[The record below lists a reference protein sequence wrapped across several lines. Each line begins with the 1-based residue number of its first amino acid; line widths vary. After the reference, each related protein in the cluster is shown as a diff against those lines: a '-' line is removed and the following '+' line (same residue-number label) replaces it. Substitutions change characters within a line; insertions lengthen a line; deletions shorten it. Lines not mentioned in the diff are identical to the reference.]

1 MTDSV
6 FGSGWRALLLVG
18 LSVVGITLTVRAERD
33 SESRAN
39 RLHRADRLAEAAEI
53 YFDRTAADSTGERL
67 RYNLG
72 TTLLRQGNP
81 EAAQELITAR
91 ESDDERVRVGAHY
104 NLGLWRLI
112 GALLS
117 QSNDSIIYRATQ
129 AVEENKAALRLDPSH
144 PDAGWNLSLARILI
158 VEASPDFDVGNI
170 DEPNGAPDL
179 GEIQIIE
186 GPSPFGQD
194 EGFGEQASDAEEE
207 AIAQEDFQPLTLD
220 EASAILGTGHLD
232 PSTMTG
238 KLLLRE
244 GRNRRRRGGGRT
256 IVEGPPW

>member
-39 RLHRADRLAEAAEI
+39 RLHRADRLEEAAEI

-179 GEIQIIE
+179 GEIQMIE

>member
-1 MTDSV
+1 MTDSI
-6 FGSGWRALLLVG
+6 FGSGWRALLLVA
-18 LSVVGITLTVRAERD
+18 LSVAGIALTVGAERA

-39 RLHRADRLAEAAEI
+39 RLHRADRLEEAADI
-53 YFDRTAADSTGERL
+53 YVDRAAKDSTAERL
-67 RYNLG
+67 QYNLG
-72 TTLLRQGNP
+72 TTLLRLGNP
-81 EAAQELITAR
+81 EAGLELTTATD
-91 ESDDERVRVGAHY
+91 SDDERVRVGAHY

-112 GALLS
+112 KALLS
-117 QSNDSIIYRATQ
+117 RSNDSIVYHATQ

-144 PDAGWNLSLARILI
+144 PDAGWNLAFARILI

-170 DEPNGAPDL
+170 DQPNGAPDL

-194 EGFGEQASDAEEE
+194 EGFGEQPSDAEEE
-207 AIAQEDFQPLTLD
+207 SIATEDLLPLTLD

-244 GRNRRRRGGGRT
+244 GRARGGRRR
-256 IVEGPPW
+256 VLAGPPW

>member
-1 MTDSV
+1 MTDSI

-18 LSVVGITLTVRAERD
+18 LSVVGIALTVRAERA

-39 RLHRADRLAEAAEI
+39 RLHRADRLEEAAEI
-53 YFDRTAADSTGERL
+53 YVDRAAEDSTAERL
-67 RYNLG
+67 HYNLG
-72 TTLLRQGNP
+72 TTLLRQGSP
-81 EAAQELITAR
+81 EAALELTTAT
-91 ESDDERVRVGAHY
+91 ESDDDQVRVGAHY

-112 GALLS
+112 QALLS
-117 QSNDSIIYRATQ
+117 QSSDSIIYHASQ
-129 AVEENKAALRLDPSH
+129 AVEENKAALRLDPNH
-144 PDAGWNLSLARILI
+144 PDAGWNLAFAQILI

-170 DEPNGAPDL
+170 DQPNGAPDL

-194 EGFGEQASDAEEE
+194 EGFGDQPSEAEEE
-207 AIAQEDFQPLTLD
+207 SIAQEDLLPLTLA
-220 EASAILGTGHLD
+220 EASDILGTGHLD

-244 GRNRRRRGGGRT
+244 GRARRRRQ
-256 IVEGPPW
+256 IFVEGPPW